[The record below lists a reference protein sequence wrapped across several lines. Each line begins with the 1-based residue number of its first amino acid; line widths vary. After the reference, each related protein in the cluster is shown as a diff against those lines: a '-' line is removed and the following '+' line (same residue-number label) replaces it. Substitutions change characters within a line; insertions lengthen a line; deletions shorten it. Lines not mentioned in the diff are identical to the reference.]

1 MHMAAKGRLK
11 GDTRPS
17 HETRRPP
24 LGNDTGG
31 LLKQFGRR
39 KSQLARVDLK
49 KFNPDIS
56 LGHTAH
62 KEPNYGQL
70 LNGVTKVH
78 QTSQATIKSH
88 FGRQIQKI
96 GRRNHHGS

>member
-62 KEPNYGQL
+62 KEAKLRPTPKRRDQSPPNFTGD
-70 LNGVTKVH
+70 H
-78 QTSQATIKSH
+78 KSH

>member
-39 KSQLARVDLK
+39 KSQLARVDSK
-49 KFNPDIS
+49 KFNP
-56 LGHTAH
+56 GHFSRPYRAQGDQLRPTP
-62 KEPNYGQL
+62 KRRDQSPPNFTGDQ
-70 LNGVTKVH
+70 NSKKDRTE
-78 QTSQATIKSH
+78 KSS
-88 FGRQIQKI
+88 RIM
-96 GRRNHHGS
+96 R